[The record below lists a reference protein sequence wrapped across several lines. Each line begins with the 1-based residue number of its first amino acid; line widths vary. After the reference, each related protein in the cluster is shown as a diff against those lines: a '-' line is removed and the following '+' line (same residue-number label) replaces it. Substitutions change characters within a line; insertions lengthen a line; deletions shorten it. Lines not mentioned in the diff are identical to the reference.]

1 MNAISY
7 AVDEI
12 ITDLG
17 YYSPLELLLRQG
29 RLRYTDYERWR
40 NGEIDFI
47 SETFMGS
54 PKRISALLESARDYV

>member
-1 MNAISY
+1 MNAVSY

-17 YYSPLELLLRQG
+17 YYRPLELLLRQG
-29 RLRYTDYERWR
+29 RLRYTDYESWR

-47 SETFMGS
+47 CETFMGS
-54 PKRISALLESARDYV
+54 SK

>member
-1 MNAISY
+1 MNAVSY

-29 RLRYTDYERWR
+29 RIRYFDYESWR
-40 NGEIDFI
+40 VQNSGTQRKLT
-47 SETFMGS
+47 S
-54 PKRISALLESARDYV
+54 SASA